1 MHLLSKIN
9 VAGAM
14 YKFFC
19 QIFQISIRK
28 IQDFSIFKRICAL
41 YLFFILFIQHLLSA
55 LFTNK
60 YALMRYLINTLQNKA
75 INNLNNNQF

>member
-1 MHLLSKIN
+1 MFLDERAYT
-9 VAGAM
+9 VV
-14 YKFFC
+14 
-19 QIFQISIRK
+19 
-28 IQDFSIFKRICAL
+28 
-41 YLFFILFIQHLLSA
+41 LFIYLLIHHLLSA

>member
-1 MHLLSKIN
+1 M
-9 VAGAM
+9 
-14 YKFFC
+14 
-19 QIFQISIRK
+19 
-28 IQDFSIFKRICAL
+28 
-41 YLFFILFIQHLLSA
+41 FIYLFIQHLLSA